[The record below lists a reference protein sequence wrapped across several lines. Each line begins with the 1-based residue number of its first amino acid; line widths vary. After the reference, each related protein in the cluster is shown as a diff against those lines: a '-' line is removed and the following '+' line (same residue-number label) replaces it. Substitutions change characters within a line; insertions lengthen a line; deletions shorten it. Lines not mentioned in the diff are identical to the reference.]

1 MIKLFGAKW
10 SRDELISAFNIYC
23 KIPFAK
29 IGSNNTAVKELAI
42 LINRSP
48 SAVAF
53 KLVNFASLDPAL
65 QERHISGMSHVSKA
79 DIEIWKEFH
88 DNWEELAYQSELILA
103 KFKKVPIEQS
113 SLINTADL
121 PREGKERESIVR
133 IRVNQSFFRQMVL
146 TSYDHRCCITGTTVP
161 GLLIASHIIPWVAD
175 KRNRMNPCNGLCLNA
190 LHDSAFDQGLIT
202 ITVDYRLK
210 LSLALQEVNASNLLF
225 FIPFEGKRILLPQR
239 FLPSADAVAYHN
251 KYIFIK

>member
-1 MIKLFGAKW
+1 
-10 SRDELISAFNIYC
+10 
-23 KIPFAK
+23 
-29 IGSNNTAVKELAI
+29 
-42 LINRSP
+42 
-48 SAVAF
+48 
-53 KLVNFASLDPAL
+53 
-65 QERHISGMSHVSKA
+65 
-79 DIEIWKEFH
+79 
-88 DNWEELAYQSELILA
+88 
-103 KFKKVPIEQS
+103 
-113 SLINTADL
+113 
-121 PREGKERESIVR
+121 
-133 IRVNQSFFRQMVL
+133 MVL

-225 FIPFEGKRILLPQR
+225 FIPFEGKQILLPQR
-239 FLPSADAVAYHN
+239 FLPSAEAVAYHN

>member
-1 MIKLFGAKW
+1 LVRRLW
-10 SRDELISAFNIYC
+10 SRNELIAAFNIYC

-29 IGSNNTAVKELAI
+29 IGWNNTTVKELAT

-48 SAVAF
+48 SAVAY
-53 KLVNFASLDPAL
+53 KLTNFASLDPYL

-88 DNWEELAYQSELILA
+88 DNWEELSYQSELILA
-103 KFKKVPIEQS
+103 KFKNLPIEQS
-113 SLINTADL
+113 SLINTTDL

-146 TSYDHRCCITGTTVP
+146 TSYDHKCCITGTTVP

-175 KRNRMNPCNGLCLNA
+175 RRNRMNPSNGLCLNA
-190 LHDSAFDQGLIT
+190 LHDRAFDHGLIT
-202 ITVDYRLK
+202 ITADYRLK
-210 LSLALQEVNASNLLF
+210 LSPALQEINASNLLF
-225 FIPFEGKRILLPQR
+225 FIPFEGRQIFLPQR
-239 FLPSADAVAYHN
+239 FLPSAEAVAYHN
-251 KYIFIK
+251 EHVFIK

>member
-1 MIKLFGAKW
+1 M
-10 SRDELISAFNIYC
+10 
-23 KIPFAK
+23 
-29 IGSNNTAVKELAI
+29 
-42 LINRSP
+42 INRSP

-103 KFKKVPIEQS
+103 KFKKVPVEQS

-121 PREGKERESIVR
+121 PREGRERESIVR

-225 FIPFEGKRILLPQR
+225 FIPFEGKQILLPQR
-239 FLPSADAVAYHN
+239 FLPSKEAVAYHN
-251 KYIFIK
+251 EYIFIK

>member
-1 MIKLFGAKW
+1 LFGTKW
-10 SRDELISAFNIYC
+10 SRDELIVAYNTYC
-23 KIPFAK
+23 KIPFGK
-29 IGSNNTAVKELAI
+29 IDSNNSVVKELAI

-53 KLVNFASLDPAL
+53 KLANFARLDPSL
-65 QERHISGMSHVSKA
+65 QKRNISGMSHGSKA
-79 DIEIWKEFH
+79 DIEIWNEFN

-103 KFKKVPIEQS
+103 KFKNLPIEQS
-113 SLINTADL
+113 SLINTTDL

-146 TSYDHRCCITGTTVP
+146 TSYDHKCCITGTTVP

-190 LHDSAFDQGLIT
+190 LHDRAFDLGLIT
-202 ITVDYRLK
+202 ITADYRLK
-210 LSLALQEVNASNLLF
+210 LSPALQEINASNLLF
-225 FIPFEGKRILLPQR
+225 FISFEGRQIFLPQR
-239 FLPSADAVAYHN
+239 FRPSAEAVAYHN
-251 KYIFIK
+251 AYVFIK